1 MKIGKILRSTKHI
14 YQSKFSYKADKILDL
29 YSMRGINEKIDKL
42 TNSIENAYTGERF
55 LTDVLVVLIDD
66 IVEQEWLFDWKA
78 ELDNPNR
85 KVFKLITRG
94 NENIIQ
100 GLMSI
105 NNGGDHIFLYLIES
119 PKFNKGKS
127 KQYLGVVGNLFAYAC
142 KYSFELGYD
151 GFVAF
156 DSKSSLKQH
165 YIEILGAKILFG
177 NRMLIET
184 REALKLINQYYNE

>member
-1 MKIGKILRSTKHI
+1 
-14 YQSKFSYKADKILDL
+14 
-29 YSMRGINEKIDKL
+29 MRGINEKIDKL

-55 LTDVLVVLIDD
+55 LTDVLLVLVDD
-66 IVEQEWLFDWKA
+66 LIEQDWLFDWKA
-78 ELDNPNR
+78 ELDNQDR

-94 NENIIQ
+94 NEYIIH
-100 GLMSI
+100 GLVSM
-105 NNGGDHIFLYLIES
+105 NNGGDHIFLNLIES
-119 PKFNKGKS
+119 AKFNKGKS

-142 KYSFELGYD
+142 KCSFELGFD

-165 YIEILGAKILFG
+165 YIEILEAKVLFG

-184 REALKLINQYYNE
+184 REALKLINQYYND